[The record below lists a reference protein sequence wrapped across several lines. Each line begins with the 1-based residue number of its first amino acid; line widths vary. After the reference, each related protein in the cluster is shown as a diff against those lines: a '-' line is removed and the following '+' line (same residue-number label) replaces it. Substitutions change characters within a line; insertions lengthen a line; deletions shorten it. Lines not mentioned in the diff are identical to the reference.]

1 MITAPN
7 KPNLFRLDNFCDCL
21 LNIYK
26 NELNYQIKKHHPDYH
41 LQKQL
46 QWFPLK
52 KS

>member
-26 NELNYQIKKHHPDYH
+26 NELNYQIEKNIILTIIYRNSCNG
-41 LQKQL
+41 
-46 QWFPLK
+46 FP
-52 KS
+52 